1 MKYDYINSLVHSVKI
16 YDDLEFND
24 LNDNLNIFNDDSDI
38 EMNQMMINNFANSS
52 TKNKNIYFKQMNII
66 DNKDNSQK

>member
-24 LNDNLNIFNDDSDI
+24 PYDNQHIFNDDSDI
-38 EMNQMMINNFANSS
+38 EMNQMMINNFTNSS
-52 TKNKNIYFKQMNII
+52 TKNKNINFKHMNII